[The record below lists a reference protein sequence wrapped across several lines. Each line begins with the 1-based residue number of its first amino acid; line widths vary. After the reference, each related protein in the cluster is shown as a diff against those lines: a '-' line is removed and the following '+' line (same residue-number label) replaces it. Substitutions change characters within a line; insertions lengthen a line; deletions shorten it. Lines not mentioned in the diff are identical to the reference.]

1 LLRCFFFI
9 ICIIALINFLFLCVR
24 VHLFSEEE
32 FLIGLGLMIGA
43 SEFSR
48 KGNQLWSE
56 SYGHNQGEEAE
67 AWESMISEPRFDQYM
82 KLYHFKDLHCFL
94 LLDFQCENL
103 KEKGDPW
110 WQFQWAVD

>member
-1 LLRCFFFI
+1 M
-9 ICIIALINFLFLCVR
+9 
-24 VHLFSEEE
+24 
-32 FLIGLGLMIGA
+32 IGLGLMIGA